1 MGIAQQCP
9 LAGTPSVFRARTLYK
24 MIDPNMHYNDDVA
37 CLQSGRQL
45 RLASKKQFPV
55 SVFPNPASTEVTIT
69 YSINSEQMLQMVDG
83 LGRISM
89 QFLLNPKEN
98 RTTRN
103 ISSLSNG
110 IYTLRISGRDNRE
123 NNFGRLT
130 IMR

>member
-9 LAGTPSVFRARTLYK
+9 LAGGPAVFRARSLYK
-24 MIDPNMHYNDDVA
+24 LIDPNMHYNDDLA
-37 CLQSGRQL
+37 CQQSGRQL
-45 RLASKKQFPV
+45 RMSSKKQFPV
-55 SVFPNPASTEVTIT
+55 GVFPNPASTEVTIT
-69 YSINSEQMLQMVDG
+69 YAIISEQLLQIVDG

-98 RTTRN
+98 KTTRN
-103 ISSLSNG
+103 ISSLSDG
-110 IYTLRISGRDNRE
+110 IYMLRIFGKDNME